1 MAFKVVYT
9 AEEFLNRQFD
19 LADNH
24 GTDYDNHYPKNLLY
38 RKAFDLYT
46 ADCWNEIKAQIW
58 GFDPNEPIGTYVK
71 QNPETGLGDWNGW
84 TILQCCSGIS
94 KDLTTC
100 IPAEFLLSTNRG
112 HAGTFIGETVRNG
125 KTYNVL
131 EMTADWEHKFQYSYM
146 DTKTGYRY
154 EYKGAP
160 KRMKT
165 VWGWHGKLP
174 WIDYSKDED
183 VLAVDGWWGMAT
195 TRYTQK
201 MFGTPIDGIISRQN
215 RANKKYLPN
224 ASTNSWEFVTFR
236 VSGSD
241 VIKALQKLIGTD
253 PDGDFGAKSVTA
265 LERFLKAKG
274 FYDGEIEADL
284 GKRPSMGEGLV
295 KAWQRYVNAYFRA

>member
-1 MAFKVVYT
+1 MAYKIVYT

-46 ADCWNEIKAQIW
+46 ADCWNEVKAQIW

-100 IPAEFLLSTNRG
+100 IPAEFLLSTSRG
-112 HAGTFIGETVRNG
+112 HAGTFIGEVVRNG

-146 DTKTGYRY
+146 DPKTGYRY

-174 WIDYSKDED
+174 WIDYSKEED

-201 MFGTPIDGIISRQN
+201 MLGTTVDGIVSGQSTF
-215 RANKKYLPN
+215 NKKFLPN
-224 ASTNSWEFVTFR
+224 AETTSWKFGLIAK
-236 VSGSD
+236 GSEM
-241 VIKALQKLIGTD
+241 VKALQRLIHAD
-253 PDGDFGAKSVTA
+253 VDGVFGKQSVMKMQ
-265 LERFLKAKG
+265 EFLKGLKL
-274 FYDGEIEADL
+274 YDGSID
-284 GKRPSMGEGLV
+284 GYMGANTV
-295 KAWQRYVNAYFRA
+295 KAWQTYINLHFE

>member
-1 MAFKVVYT
+1 MAYKVVYT

-46 ADCWNEIKAQIW
+46 ADCWNEIKAQLW

-84 TILQCCSGIS
+84 TILQCCRGIS

-100 IPAEFLLSTNRG
+100 IPAEFLLSTSKG

-146 DTKTGYRY
+146 DPNTGYRY

-174 WIDYSKDED
+174 WIDYSKEED
-183 VLAVDGWWGMAT
+183 VLAVDGYWGMAT

-201 MFGTPIDGIISRQN
+201 MLCTTIDGIISSQPSR
-215 RANKKYLPN
+215 NKKYLPN
-224 ASTNSWEFVTFR
+224 AETTSWKFQLIGA
-236 VSGSD
+236 SGSQM
-241 VIKALQKLIGTD
+241 IKALQKLIGAEA
-253 PDGDFGAKSVTA
+253 DGFFGKASVTK
-265 LERFLKAKG
+265 LQEFLKAKG
-274 FYDGEIEADL
+274 FYKDECDGY
-284 GKRPSMGEGLV
+284 MGSNTV
-295 KAWQRYVNAYFRA
+295 KAWQKYINKYFRGD